1 MSYRSALVTGANSG
15 IGAAFVEAL
24 AGRAEV
30 LLAGRHGDQLAALVE
45 RVAAPGLGCIAAD
58 LATPGGC
65 ERVVAAARRR
75 GVDLFVHNA
84 AVARYGPFLG
94 KPLADELDLVRV
106 NVLAAVELFHSLIP
120 ILLQNAKSY
129 GGRAG
134 LIALSSTAAV
144 NTAAKPNMATYGA
157 SKSFMLRLVESL
169 AAELKDEPID
179 FLALCPTY
187 TATSHFARAGI
198 PVDHLARPMMSP
210 QEVVRQGLAAIG
222 QKTVHVCQ

>member
-30 LLAGRHGDQLAALVE
+30 LLAGRHGDPLAALVE
-45 RVAAPGLGCIAAD
+45 RVAAPGLGCIAVD

-65 ERVVAAARRR
+65 ERVVAEARRR

-84 AVARYGPFLG
+84 GVARYGPFLG

-120 ILLQNAKSY
+120 IMLQNAKSY

-134 LIALSSTAAV
+134 LIALSSTAAI

-157 SKSFMLRLVESL
+157 SKSFVLRLVESL
-169 AAELKDEPID
+169 AVELKGEPID

-198 PVDHLARPMMSP
+198 PVDHLTRPMMSP
-210 QEVVRQGLAAIG
+210 QEVVRQGFAAIG

>member
-15 IGAAFVEAL
+15 IGTAFVEAL
-24 AGRAEV
+24 AGHAEV
-30 LLAGRHGDQLAALVE
+30 LLAGRRGDQLAALVE
-45 RVAAPGLGCIAAD
+45 RAAAPGLGYVAAD

-65 ERVVAAARRR
+65 ELVVAEARRR
-75 GVDLFVHNA
+75 GIDLFVHNA

-120 ILLQNAKSY
+120 IMLQSAKSY

-134 LIALSSTAAV
+134 LIAVSSTAAV

-157 SKSFMLRLVESL
+157 SKSFVLRLVESL
-169 AAELKDEPID
+169 TVELKDEPID
-179 FLALCPTY
+179 FLVLCPTY
-187 TATSHFARAGI
+187 TATSHFTRAGI
-198 PVDHLARPMMSP
+198 PTDHLTRPMMSP

-222 QKTVHVCQ
+222 EKTVHVCQ

>member
-24 AGRAEV
+24 AARTEV
-30 LLAGRHGDQLAALVE
+30 LLTGRRSDELAALAE
-45 RVAAPGLGCIAAD
+45 RVAAPRLRYVAAD
-58 LATPGGC
+58 LAAPDGC
-65 ERVVAAARRR
+65 ERVVAEARRR

-84 AVARYGPFLG
+84 ALARYGPFLD

-106 NVLAAVELFHSLIP
+106 NVLAAVELFHALIP
-120 ILLQNAKSY
+120 IMLQNARSY

-134 LIALSSTAAV
+134 LIAVSSTAAV
-144 NTAAKPNMATYGA
+144 NAAAKPNMATYGA
-157 SKSFMLRLVESL
+157 SKSFVLRLIESL
-169 AAELKDEPID
+169 AVELKGEPID

-198 PVDHLARPMMSP
+198 PINHLTRPMMSA

-222 QKTVHVCQ
+222 EKTVHICQ